1 MMGPGAYA
9 NANDGVQGRGLT
21 MRILLAGDTHGNT
34 GHVRRLLDAAAAA
47 DVDAI
52 FQLGDFGY
60 WEHEASGIRYL
71 DAVNRSARSRG
82 VDVYFLDGN
91 HDKTSLLTECY
102 GDSRDEQGFL
112 IVRPRVRYAPRGH
125 RWSWRG
131 IRFLAFGGALSLDRD
146 QRLAEERR
154 RYEKALRKEGF
165 RLGAG
170 RPPGEVPDFAGSLWF
185 PEEQADDADVDAI
198 LTDRAPVDVLLTHDK
213 PLRTAPAFNRKG
225 DPRCLPNQERVQ
237 RLVDAY
243 RPTLAAHGHLHFRYT
258 EELAHPDGSSTRV
271 EGLAADP
278 MASYDVPGYHVPES
292 WLVVDLA
299 DLVPALGAGP
309 VEAET
314 GS

>member
-1 MMGPGAYA
+1 MDAREI
-9 NANDGVQGRGLT
+9 GVEGRGLT

-34 GHVRRLLDAAAAA
+34 GHVRRLLDAAAEL
-47 DVDAI
+47 DVDLI
-52 FQLGDFGY
+52 FQLGDFGF
-60 WEHEASGIRYL
+60 WEHEASGVRYL

-91 HDKTSLLTECY
+91 HDKTSLLMESY
-102 GDSRDEQGFL
+102 GDRRDEHGFA

-131 IRFLAFGGALSLDRD
+131 TNFLAFGGALSLDRE

-154 RYEKALRKEGF
+154 RHEKAQRKEGF
-165 RLGAG
+165 RRGAG
-170 RPPGEVPDFAGSLWF
+170 RPPGDVPDFAGTLWF
-185 PEEQADDADVDAI
+185 PEEQATDADVDAI
-198 LTDRAPVDVLLTHDK
+198 LTDPAPVDILLTHDK
-213 PLRTAPAFNRKG
+213 PLRTAPEFNRKD
-225 DPRCLPNQERVQ
+225 DPRCLPNQQRVQ

-278 MASYDVPGYHVPES
+278 MASYDVPGYRIPDSWHV
-292 WLVVDLA
+292 LDLTDPTPTA
-299 DLVPALGAGP
+299 GPDPDTVGAGS
-309 VEAET
+309 T
-314 GS
+314 S